1 MLAVLPVRRV
11 LQVLVR
17 RVRRVLVLLV
27 LGVLLVSGVPA
38 GAQEPAAANFV
49 DRPVVSIAVTIEGR
63 ANTET
68 ALNEALQP
76 KVGAPLKMVDVRET
90 ISHLFSLGRFSDVQ
104 VEAEHAANGGVALRF
119 ELKPIHA
126 VTKIEFKGRAAL
138 PERMLR
144 DRITER
150 FGETPPITRAAD
162 VARAL
167 QELYEEHGYFG
178 AAVAALPPVI
188 SHDPDQATLVFDLT
202 PGAQTV
208 ISSSRITGTP
218 LASENA
224 IRSRLRIEPG
234 QPYEP
239 AELRERLFDLAAA
252 MHKRRYYQAS
262 ALLQAANFTTDRTQI
277 ELVVEVQS
285 GPLVTVEFAGDPIPK
300 DKIAELVPVERER
313 SADQDLLEDSA
324 RRVEDYLRQLGYWKA
339 KVNVPELRVVNAQL
353 GIVFTVTKGALYR
366 IAPGGVEI
374 NGSLAIS
381 PEELKPL
388 LRLSPGD
395 PFDASRLSAIEGAIV
410 QVYRTRG
417 YPSAKVESQVNE
429 VAAGL
434 VRPVLVVTEGPRVV
448 VGQIAITGNA
458 SITTERLRQQLTLSP
473 GTIYYGPDVVSNRD
487 ALTAYYLDQGYAAV
501 EVTAAQNPV
510 ATPEGRR
517 ADITFTIAEGPQTII
532 EHIFVTGNVRTK
544 REVITEELQISEGQP
559 LGQAALTESRRR
571 LSGLGLFRRI
581 QISVISHGD
590 PSLRDVVIAV
600 EEARQS
606 TIGYG
611 GGLQVDQVVRSDDN
625 GNTTSERYEVA
636 PRGFFEIGR
645 RNLGGRNRSLNLYSR
660 LSLRPNPDSSSNNP
674 FGFSEY
680 RIVGT
685 YRAPGALR
693 YGDLTATAAIE
704 QGVRTGFNFSR
715 KGFNAELSRR
725 LTQTTRGSARYAF
738 ATTRIFDYQLIAED
752 DPLAVLT
759 VDRVFPQ
766 VRLSALSGTVSRD
779 TRSDPID
786 PRQGLFLSADTTLA
800 IRAIGSEVGFGKTFM
815 QAFVY
820 RGVGRRGFVF
830 AGGAR
835 LGLARA
841 LLRTVETVDVNGT
854 PVSVQVRDMPAS
866 ERFFV
871 GGDTTIR
878 GYAIDSVGVPET
890 ITSAGFPKGGDA
902 EIVLNAEMRMPL
914 FGNVGA
920 VVFVDGGNV
929 FARAADLDL
938 TRLRGSVGVGGRY
951 ATPIGPIR
959 LDVGFK
965 LDRRTIG
972 TRLEPRYA
980 IHFSI
985 GQAF

>member
-1 MLAVLPVRRV
+1 MRV
-11 LQVLVR
+11 LR
-17 RVRRVLVLLV
+17 AGCWV
-27 LGVLLVSGVPA
+27 LGAILLAQPA
-38 GAQEPAAANFV
+38 AAQEPSAAAFI

-63 ANTET
+63 PNTET
-68 ALNEALQP
+68 ALNEALQS

-90 ISHLFSLGRFSDVQ
+90 ISHLYSLGRFSDVQ
-104 VEAEHAANGGVALRF
+104 VEADHAANGGVALRF

-126 VTKIEFKGRAAL
+126 VTKIEFRGEPRL
-138 PERMLR
+138 SEGMLR
-144 DRITER
+144 DRIVER

-162 VARAL
+162 VATAL
-167 QELYEEHGYFG
+167 QELYQERGYFS

-188 SHDPDQATLVFDLT
+188 SHDPDQATLVFDIN
-202 PGAQTV
+202 PGVRTV
-208 ISSSRITGTP
+208 ISASRVTGTP
-218 LASENA
+218 LASEGD

-239 AELRERLFDLAAA
+239 AELRERLSDLSAS
-252 MHKRRYYQAS
+252 MHSRRYYQAS
-262 ALLQAANFTTDRTQI
+262 ALMQAANFSAQGAQV

-285 GPLVTVEFAGDPIPK
+285 GPLVTVQFTGDTIPK
-300 DKIAELVPVERER
+300 DKINELVPVERER

-324 RRVEDYLRQLGYWKA
+324 RRIEDYLRQLGHWKA
-339 KVNVPELRVVNAQL
+339 EVKEPERREANGQL
-353 GIVFTVTKGALYR
+353 TIVFNVSKRALYR
-366 IAPGGVEI
+366 VAPGGIEV
-374 NGSLAIS
+374 NGNLAVP
-381 PEELKPL
+381 PEDLKPL
-388 LRLSPGD
+388 LRLNAGD
-395 PFDASRLSAIEGAIV
+395 PFDSSRLAAIEGAIV
-410 QVYRTRG
+410 QAYRTRG
-417 YPSAKVESQVNE
+417 YTSAKVESQVNE
-429 VAAGL
+429 VGAGQ
-434 VRPVLVVTEGPRVV
+434 VKPVLVITEGPRVV
-448 VGQIAITGNA
+448 VGQISITGNTSVSA
-458 SITTERLRQQLTLSP
+458 ERLRQQLKISP
-473 GTIYYGPDVVSNRD
+473 GTVYYGPDVVNNRD
-487 ALTAYYLDQGYAAV
+487 ALTAFYLDDGYTAV
-501 EVTAAQNPV
+501 EVTATQTPV
-510 ATPEGRR
+510 TTPEGTR
-517 ADITFTIAEGPQTII
+517 ADITFKIAEGPKTII

-544 REVITEELQISEGQP
+544 REVITEELQIAEGRP

-590 PSLRDVVIAV
+590 PSLRDVVVAV

-611 GGLQVDQVVRSDDN
+611 GGLQVDQVVRSEDE
-625 GNTTSERYEVA
+625 GSTTSERYEVA

-660 LSLRPNPDSSSNNP
+660 LSLRPNPDENSNNP

-725 LTQTTRGSARYAF
+725 LTPTVRGSARYSF

-766 VRLSALSGTVSRD
+766 VRLSALSGTLSRD

-786 PRQGLFLSADTTLA
+786 PRNGLFLSSDTTLA
-800 IRAIGSEVGFGKTFM
+800 MRAIGSEVGFGKTFM
-815 QAFVY
+815 QGFVY
-820 RGVGRRGFVF
+820 RSLGKRGVVF

-841 LLRTVETVDVNGT
+841 LLRTVETVDVDGT
-854 PVSVQVRDMPAS
+854 PVSIQVRDLPAS

-890 ITSAGFPKGGDA
+890 ITEAGFPKGGEA
-902 EIVLNAEMRMPL
+902 EVVLNAEVRLPL
-914 FGNVGA
+914 FGNIGA
-920 VVFVDGGNV
+920 VLFVDGGNV